1 MAVIYLDKK
10 EKASKISVY
19 SDQWVRSIEF
29 PMDGMWAVVLPA
41 KHCVKGCKN
50 YSLHKT
56 GHGAAKRAAK
66 NALANTPCI
75 IIDDRGELYEP
86 LVSRKPVR
94 GLREI
99 DGKYYGVEAIGE
111 RLSDITVDRFRYK
124 C

>member
-10 EKASKISVY
+10 EKASKMSIY

-41 KHCVKGCKN
+41 KYCIKGCNN

-56 GHGAAKRAAK
+56 GHAAAKRAVK
-66 NALANTPCI
+66 NALANIPCI
-75 IIDDRGELYEP
+75 IIDDSGELYEP
-86 LVSRKPVR
+86 LVSRKPVK

-99 DGKYYGVEAIGE
+99 NGKYYGVEAIGE
-111 RLSDITVDRFRYK
+111 RLSDITVDRLRYK